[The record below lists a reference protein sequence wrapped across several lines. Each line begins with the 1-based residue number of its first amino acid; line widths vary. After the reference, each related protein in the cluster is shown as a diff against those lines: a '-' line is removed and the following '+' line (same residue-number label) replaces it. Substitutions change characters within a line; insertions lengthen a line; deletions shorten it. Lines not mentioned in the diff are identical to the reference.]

1 MPRRARLA
9 ALVSVLLLAASA
21 GAAPDGVEAGRLAVE
36 VASAPWRL
44 VFRDLDAG
52 VLLAEATDLGP
63 APAGPV
69 GFRTAAGWVHARRV
83 LGRER
88 DRDALVL
95 VAETTDPDGRRLR
108 VRLVPEADSVIA
120 LEATVEG
127 GTTADVEAL
136 GIAFEARPGERFFGF
151 GERADAVDHRGQ
163 VVESYVSDGPY
174 QVVERPLVALFVPP
188 PGFRARDDATYFP
201 LPWVLS
207 SAGWGVLSD
216 APDTAYHRLG
226 SERPDVWSVEVVG
239 APEGMAPAPAPAA
252 LRLRV
257 FAGPT
262 PADVLRRFTART
274 GRQPEAA
281 APWVFGPWFQPGG
294 SLADQVAQIE
304 KLRAADAPVSVA
316 QTYLHY
322 LPCGD
327 QQGREDDEQEHVA
340 ALHSTGVAVTTYF
353 NPMVCE
359 SYAAAFGPA
368 AAAGALMRD
377 AGGAPYVYDYTGSTV
392 FRVAQFDF
400 FTLAGRDAYARLLA
414 EAVAHGHDGWM
425 EDFGEYTPLD
435 AFTADGRPGTETHN
449 PYPVAYH
456 CAAWDF
462 VRRQPRPL
470 VRFQRSGWTG
480 AAPCAQVVWNGDP
493 TTGWDFDGLRSA
505 VRGALG
511 LGLSGVST
519 WGSDVGGFFALG
531 DNALTAEL
539 LARWVQLGALSPV
552 MRTERNGFALPAK
565 VRPQVDDDDQLPNWR
580 RWAKLHTQLYPYLR
594 GAEAEYRRAGMPI
607 MRHLV
612 LAHPDDPVATAR
624 DDEFLFGPDLL
635 AAPVLAPGA
644 REREVY
650 LPAGDW
656 VDLWRAAAYD
666 AAGDGGLVLGDAA
679 VVSGPR
685 STTVPAPLDELPL
698 FVRAGAVLPLLPADV
713 DTLADYGDPA
723 PGLVRLA
730 DRTDRLALLALP
742 RGRRSARIGRDER
755 VTSIERRDRWRLLLR
770 LRRRRE
776 IDLQASLAT
785 LAAPF
790 TPCTVEWRGRPL
802 PDGSW
807 SWDPA
812 TRVLRAAFAGRRGAL
827 DVRPCG
833 PLLLGRQLLHVRQR
847 GREVLVGDL

>member
-1 MPRRARLA
+1 MHRR
-9 ALVSVLLLAASA
+9 VLLASLLAVTACAASA
-21 GAAPDGVEAGRLAVE
+21 PAAPLDVHAGRLAVE

-44 VFRDLDAG
+44 VFRDLREG
-52 VLLAEATDLGP
+52 VLLAEATDPGP
-63 APAGPV
+63 APAGPI
-69 GFRTAAGWVHARRV
+69 GFRTADGWAHATRV
-83 LGRER
+83 LASER

-95 VAETTDPDGRRLR
+95 VAETTDAMGRRLR
-108 VRLVPEADSVIA
+108 IRLVPEAESVIA
-120 LEATVEG
+120 LEATIEG
-127 GTTADVEAL
+127 GATADVEAL
-136 GIAFEARPGERFFGF
+136 GIAFESRPDERFFGF
-151 GERADAVDHRGQ
+151 GERADAVDHRGR
-163 VVESYVSDGPY
+163 VVESYVGDGPY
-174 QVVERPLVALFVPP
+174 QVAERPLVAFFVPP

-239 APEGMAPAPAPAA
+239 APEGTAPAPAPAM

-294 SLADQVAQIE
+294 SLADQVAQIA

-327 QQGREDDEQEHVA
+327 QRGREDDERARVA
-340 ALHSTGVAVTTYF
+340 TLHGTGVAVTTYF

-359 SYAAAFGPA
+359 SYGAAFDAA
-368 AAAGALMRD
+368 AAAGALTRD
-377 AGGAPYVYDYTGSTV
+377 ASGAPYVYDYTGSTV

-400 FTLAGRDAYARLLA
+400 FAPAGRDAYAHLLA

-435 AFTADGRPGTETHN
+435 AFTAAGRPGTETHN

-462 VRRQPRPL
+462 VRRQPRPI
-470 VRFQRSGWTG
+470 VRFQRSGWIG

-511 LGLSGVST
+511 LGLSGIST

-531 DNALTAEL
+531 DNALTGEL

-552 MRTERNGFALPAK
+552 MRTQRNGFALPAK
-565 VRPQVDDDDQLPNWR
+565 VRPQIDDDDQIPNWR
-580 RWAKLHTQLYPYLR
+580 RWTKLHTQLYPYLR
-594 GAEAEYRRAGMPI
+594 AAEAEYRRTGMPI

-612 LAHPDDPVATAR
+612 LAHPDDPAAIAH

-666 AAGDGGLVLGDAA
+666 APGDGGLVLGDAA

-685 STTVPAPLDELPL
+685 TTTVPAPLDELPL

-723 PGLVRLA
+723 PGLVKL
-730 DRTDRLALLALP
+730 TDRDDRLVLLALP
-742 RGRRSARIGRDER
+742 RGRHTDRIGRDER
-755 VTSIERRDRWRLLLR
+755 VTSVERRDGWHLLLR

-785 LAAPF
+785 LATPFAP
-790 TPCTVEWRGRPL
+790 CAVEWRGRPL
-802 PDGSW
+802 PAGTW
-807 SWDPA
+807 TWDPT
-812 TRVLRAAFAGRRGAL
+812 TRVLRATFTGRRGRL
-827 DVRPCG
+827 TVRARC
-833 PLLLGRQLLHVRQR
+833 
-847 GREVLVGDL
+847 